1 MVNTKGLQRRS
12 TYEEVMEA
20 IQADTFKDAIK
31 TPDRLATF
39 VLEAPRLQALD
50 PENEEAILEFE
61 KKKRLEQARKAAVE
75 EEAQRRGVPMAELE
89 MLTRPPRNN
98 LLEEADDGLERR
110 RYEQGITNAA
120 QVYATEQAR
129 AVNVERIRDR
139 VSEEHTTNVQDPIA
153 RLVGDT
159 IFYDIASRASSP
171 ARSRR
176 STPSPPRELEL
187 DLHFPDTPS
196 RMGTVASEAGNIARE
211 SASTALMVGRH
222 ITPHLARGLMEAT
235 RVAINHGP
243 TAVELGGRALGLVAR
258 GLLSGGQ
265 AATRAALAAGEVVAA
280 QEPASH
286 RGRDFQQA
294 HGITRV
300 TRQVSNVLLARHALR

>member
-31 TPDRLATF
+31 TPERLATF

-129 AVNVERIRDR
+129 AVNVERVRDT

-171 ARSRR
+171 RSRR
-176 STPSPPRELEL
+176 STPSPPRELQL

-211 SASTALMVGRH
+211 SASTALMIGRH
-222 ITPHLARGLMEAT
+222 TAPHLARGLMEVT
-235 RVAINHGP
+235 RLAINHGP
-243 TAVELGGRALGLVAR
+243 DAVELGGRAIGLLGR

-265 AATRAALAAGEVVAA
+265 AATRAALAAGEVIAA